1 MTTSI
6 GKTNEGELPSGDE
19 HVNDQYGHESE
30 EPDEKLMEAL
40 EDMKDGRYL
49 EFDDVEDLIAE
60 LKS

>member
-6 GKTNEGELPSGDE
+6 GKTNEGELQSRDE
-19 HVNDQYGHESE
+19 HVNDQVAHESE
-30 EPDEKLMEAL
+30 KPDEKLMEAL

-49 EFDDVEDLIAE
+49 EFDNVEDLIAE